1 MKSACRLYLVRH
13 GQTIG
18 YEREPV
24 YGHTDAELT
33 ETGFLQMQAVAERLR
48 FIRLA
53 EIYSSDLIRSKAGA
67 RQIARYHDVPVRS
80 LPELREIY
88 FGAWEGMSVP
98 DVRRQFP
105 DELLKRKTN
114 LLHYT
119 PPGQGESMGAF
130 AGRVNRC
137 LDEILE
143 RHSGQ
148 EIAMVAHGGVNRVIL
163 CRALGV
169 DLRVMLRIHQDF
181 GCLNVIDFADD
192 APLVRMLNG

>member
-1 MKSACRLYLVRH
+1 MQPACRLYLVRH
-13 GQTIG
+13 GQTTG

-24 YGHTDAELT
+24 YGHTDADLT
-33 ETGFLQMQAVAERLR
+33 ETGLLQLQAVAERLR
-48 FIRLA
+48 FTRLA
-53 EIYSSDLIRSKAGA
+53 EIYSSDLSRSVAGA

-88 FGAWEGMSVP
+88 FGAWEGMSLA

-105 DELLKRKTN
+105 EELLKRKTD
-114 LLHYT
+114 LLHYS
-119 PPGQGESMGAF
+119 PPGQGESMGVF
-130 AGRVNRC
+130 ANRVNRC
-137 LDEILE
+137 LDEILG
-143 RHSGQ
+143 RHPGH

-169 DLRVMLRIHQDF
+169 DLSVMFRIHQNF